1 MISGLVLEGMRHATK
16 LVCAAL
22 LLGAAVFPAPVD
34 PGTKEVRKTVDLNP
48 DGQVVIDTYKGSITV
63 KAWDSSRVEI
73 YARVEPD
80 GAGRAWKEKIEATEI
95 RIDDSPDS
103 VRIKTEYEKVKWL
116 SRRSWNLFDWND
128 GTLPLVHYT
137 IQMPRTARL
146 RIKDYK
152 SKTDIGSLRSE
163 VDVDTYKGEV
173 VISGLDGSLSLN
185 TYKGEARVRFANLA
199 RRSRFETYK
208 GEIEIVLPR
217 DKGFD
222 LETEIGRHGRLDS
235 SFEVGLKS
243 PGKGFGSSVSGGG
256 PVVYM
261 KTYKGTYRLRRG

>member
-1 MISGLVLEGMRHATK
+1 MRHATRW
-16 LVCAAL
+16 LCAAL
-22 LLGAAVFPAPVD
+22 VLGAAVFAAPVD
-34 PGTKEVRKTVDLNP
+34 PRTKEVRKTVDLNP
-48 DGQVVIDTYKGSITV
+48 DGQVAIDTYKGSITV
-63 KAWDSSRVEI
+63 KAWDNSRVEI

-80 GAGRAWKEKIEATEI
+80 GTARDWKEKIEATEI

-103 VRIKTEYEKVKWL
+103 VRIKTDYEKVKQL
-116 SRRSWNLFDWND
+116 SRRRLSLFDWED

-152 SKTDIGSLRSE
+152 SKTEIGSLRSE

-173 VISGLDGSLSLN
+173 RISDLDGSLSLN

-208 GEIEIVLPR
+208 G
-217 DKGFD
+217 
-222 LETEIGRHGRLDS
+222 
-235 SFEVGLKS
+235 
-243 PGKGFGSSVSGGG
+243 
-256 PVVYM
+256 
-261 KTYKGTYRLRRG
+261 